1 MHTRYFQRGTSTVAF
16 KDINSEWEKGLYI
29 TELTKQ
35 WVKENFPKS
44 DALLHSSIIS
54 LGIKNIIPEINII
67 TICNDEQFET
77 VRNYLILLHPEL
89 EGKIFK
95 FKKTEDRKNSY
106 ADYTATKMARAIL
119 KIKNIHRDRGFNL
132 SEVNFL
138 ELHNLLKKLNE
149 RSRAQSGS
157 TVSPIQR

>member
-1 MHTRYFQRGTSTVAF
+1 M
-16 KDINSEWEKGLYI
+16 
-29 TELTKQ
+29 
-35 WVKENFPKS
+35 
-44 DALLHSSIIS
+44 LHSSIIS